1 MSIKINQVLDY
12 LDTHPICQ
20 QADNMESLLEMLSDI
35 YLSHSNGN
43 STELYGLFARMR
55 TCMAG
60 LGQKEQDTLFDAVS
74 DLCARHEVLAFSQG
88 FLAGMLL
95 MCEVHSLP

>member
-1 MSIKINQVLDY
+1 MSIQINQVLDY

-20 QADNMESLLEMLSDI
+20 QADSMESLLEMLADV

-43 STELYGLFARMR
+43 TAELYGLFTRMR
-55 TCMAG
+55 QCMAG
-60 LGQKEQDTLFDAVS
+60 LGQGEQDALFDAVC

-88 FLAGMLL
+88 FLVGMLL
-95 MCEVHSLP
+95 MAEVRTIP